1 MKRAYIPFVL
11 SVVILAACTVV
22 HAQPG
27 DEDRRYKLARGYEES
42 NDLRN
47 ASRVYKELYDQD
59 RQSNVYFEG
68 VRRTYMGLLLYG
80 DLLPIVEQ
88 RLPLQSGDVD
98 LHSLYAELLNR
109 TGQPDQAARAWN
121 DAIELRPDDAMTYM
135 IVGQSQIDN
144 RLFDRATRTF
154 LRGRQRLG
162 DPTAFADQLA
172 QLYAILGQFEEAA
185 TEYVGMLNLNPSQ
198 LGFVMSGMGL
208 FTTNPKGADAAIA
221 IVRSASESRA
231 DYLPLVELLSWLYT
245 EKGDYESA
253 FDVARRLDDLRNARG
268 SNIYAFADAA
278 LREGH
283 YDVAASALEYFLKT
297 FPKTNPLYTSAL
309 YSYTRTLEQRYHA
322 KGAGSKD
329 EAEALIDR
337 YLSMISDNPGNA
349 TSAEALLQVA
359 RLQADDLDEPQDAIA
374 TLEQLRRDYPRS
386 PSIPEA
392 VLMEGD
398 LTLRTDKLREAQELY
413 RQGAA
418 KLQPGR
424 DAERYRDLSALR
436 LAETLFYSGEFKQA
450 VDSFTALT
458 QNTSSDVTN
467 DALQYLFLLQEN
479 FEKQDEALKHYA
491 AGRLLL
497 MQHEWKRAI
506 EEMDRAVTAA
516 PKSSLADD
524 ALYGKSQAQEALD
537 IPADAMATLLQ
548 IIEQYPD
555 GTHADRALFH
565 AAELAERKMGDRQ
578 RAAELYTRLLTEY
591 PASTFIN
598 PSRARIRA
606 LRGES

>member
-1 MKRAYIPFVL
+1 
-11 SVVILAACTVV
+11 
-22 HAQPG
+22 
-27 DEDRRYKLARGYEES
+27 
-42 NDLRN
+42 
-47 ASRVYKELYDQD
+47 
-59 RQSNVYFEG
+59 
-68 VRRTYMGLLLYG
+68 MGLLNYG

-88 RLPLQSGDVD
+88 RLPMQPDDVD

-109 TGQPDQAARAWN
+109 TGQTEQAARAWN
-121 DAIELRPDDAMTYM
+121 DAIELRPDDAFTYM

-144 RLFDRATRTF
+144 RLFDRAVRTF
-154 LRGRQRLG
+154 QRGRQRLA
-162 DPTAFADQLA
+162 DAVAYADQLA

-221 IVRSASESRA
+221 VVQNASESRA

-245 EKGDYESA
+245 EKGDYEKA
-253 FDVARRLDDLRNARG
+253 FEVARRLDDLRNAHG

-278 LREGH
+278 LRQGH

-297 FPKTNPLYTSAL
+297 FPKSNSLYPSAL
-309 YSYTRTLEQRYHA
+309 YSYTRTLDQRYHA
-322 KGAGSKD
+322 KGTGSKD
-329 EAEALIDR
+329 EAEALIDS
-337 YLSMISDNPGNA
+337 YLSMVSDNPGNA
-349 TSAEALLQVA
+349 MGAEALLQVA
-359 RLQADDLDEPQDAIA
+359 RLQADDLDEPKEAIA

-392 VLMEGD
+392 MLMEGD
-398 LTLRTDKLREAQELY
+398 LKLRTDNLNEARELY

-418 KLQPGR
+418 KLQSGQ

-436 LAETLFYSGEFKQA
+436 FAETLFYSGEFKQA

-479 FEKQDEALKHYA
+479 FEKNDEALKRYA
-491 AGRLLL
+491 SGRLLL
-497 MQHEWKRAI
+497 MQHEWTRAI
-506 EEMDRAVTAA
+506 EEMDRAVAAA

-524 ALYGKSQAQEALD
+524 ALFGRAQAQEGLD
-537 IPADAMATLLQ
+537 NVADAMTSLLQ
-548 IIEQYPD
+548 IIAQYPD

-565 AAELAERKMGDRQ
+565 AAELAERKLGDRQ
-578 RAAELYTRLLTEY
+578 KAVELYTRLLTDY
-591 PASTFIN
+591 PVSTFIN
-598 PSRARIRA
+598 PSRVRIRA